1 MKNNLLIFDVEATS
15 LHGTA
20 FAVGAI
26 VTDKQGNETEKFE
39 LLSKQ
44 GKEKAS
50 DWVKENVIPNL
61 INMPTCDT
69 DRQLRELFYAF
80 YCKHKDTAEVW
91 SDCNFPVE
99 TNFLTEIVNDDLA
112 NREFSMPYPLN
123 DVSTVVDVKI
133 DRIKEYGGS
142 LELKPH
148 SPIDDAR
155 ASAFHL
161 LKKLNEN
168 NYDSTAD
175 TLWHI
180 KRVNE
185 LLGNAAIELIK
196 RGQIH
201 DTSKLNTPEKEL
213 FDKYTPLLKTMVY
226 GTDEYKQSLANL
238 KPALDHHYAKNSHHP
253 EHKNSGIDGMN
264 LFDVLEMMLDW
275 KAATERG
282 KDGNIF
288 KSIEMN
294 KERFKMTEQLCKI
307 FENTADFLGY
317 QRSAP
322 SSPESK

>member
-26 VTDKQGNETEKFE
+26 VTDKQGNETDKFE

-50 DWVKENVIPNL
+50 EWVRENVIPSL
-61 INMPTCDT
+61 TNMPVCDT

-80 YCKHKDTAEVW
+80 YCKHKDTAEIW

-123 DVSTVVDVKI
+123 DVSTVVDINV

-175 TLWHI
+175 TLFHI
-180 KRVNE
+180 KRVSE
-185 LLGNAAIELIK
+185 FMGNTAIEFIK
-196 RGQIH
+196 RGQVH
-201 DTSKLNTPEKEL
+201 DNSKLKSPEKEL
-213 FDKYTPLLKTMVY
+213 FDKYTPLLKTLTY
-226 GTDEYKQSLANL
+226 GSDEYKQSLSNL
-238 KPALDHHYAKNSHHP
+238 KPALDHHYSNNSHHA
-253 EHKNSGIDGMN
+253 EFYKNGIDGMN
-264 LFDVLEMMLDW
+264 VFDIVEMYFDW
-275 KAATERG
+275 VAATERN
-282 KDGNIF
+282 KNGNIF
-288 KSIEMN
+288 TSIKIN
-294 KERFKMTEQLCKI
+294 KDRFNMAEQLCKI
-307 FENTADFLGY
+307 FENTGDFLGY
-317 QRSAP
+317 KRP
-322 SSPESK
+322 DKE